1 MTHMIENLKNPF
13 DEMYFWCKGEIYD
26 LQALQVALQ
35 ARDAMENTIKK
46 LESKKK
52 NTQADLES
60 VNAGKKTIRT
70 LLKSEKD
77 TNGMLNTIEMVS
89 IKVF

>member
-1 MTHMIENLKNPF
+1 
-13 DEMYFWCKGEIYD
+13 
-26 LQALQVALQ
+26 
-35 ARDAMENTIKK
+35 MESTIKK

-52 NTQADLES
+52 NTQADLEN

-77 TNGMLNTIEMVS
+77 TNGMLNTIEMS
-89 IKVF
+89 EREIDNI